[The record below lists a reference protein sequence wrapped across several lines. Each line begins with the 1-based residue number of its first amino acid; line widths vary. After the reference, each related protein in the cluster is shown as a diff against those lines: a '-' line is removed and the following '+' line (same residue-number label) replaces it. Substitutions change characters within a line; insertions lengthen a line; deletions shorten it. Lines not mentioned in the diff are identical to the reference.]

1 MSDMSHLVLQTLHK
15 LIDETMEQWA
25 SAFDGPPE
33 DQMEALEIMADVRDG
48 IAALLKREES
58 T

>member
-15 LIDETMEQWA
+15 LIEETMEQWA

-33 DQMEALEIMADVRDG
+33 DQMEALEIMADVRDR
-48 IAALLKREES
+48 IAALLKREE
-58 T
+58 